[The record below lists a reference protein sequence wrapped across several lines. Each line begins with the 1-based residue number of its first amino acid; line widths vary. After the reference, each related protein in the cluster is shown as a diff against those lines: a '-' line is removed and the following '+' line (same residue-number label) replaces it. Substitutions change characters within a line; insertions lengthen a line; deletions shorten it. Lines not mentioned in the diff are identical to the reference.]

1 MNKMYST
8 IFKHTLLVT
17 TIWNITVKT
26 SLIFSPVNRR
36 ITAVIS
42 PGFQLLSPASII
54 INVKYDLRLF
64 KQMLDGVSLDI
75 CLRIIVFST
84 YCDTLKI
91 FKDRKQLVSAL
102 LKISSPFLC
111 SFYSLAWDSI
121 NQEQTYQERFEQID
135 FTALL
140 LAKYVLLINFLFS
153 FIYQK

>member
-1 MNKMYST
+1 M
-8 IFKHTLLVT
+8 
-17 TIWNITVKT
+17 
-26 SLIFSPVNRR
+26 
-36 ITAVIS
+36 IS

-84 YCDTLKI
+84 YCDTLKT

-111 SFYSLAWDSI
+111 SFYSLA
-121 NQEQTYQERFEQID
+121 
-135 FTALL
+135 
-140 LAKYVLLINFLFS
+140 
-153 FIYQK
+153 